1 MTNNKSQL
9 EQRNN
14 MKAKDKEQDI
24 QVNKMLRYPPSL
36 NGINKNLP

>member
-1 MTNNKSQL
+1 MTKGKSQL

-14 MKAKDKEQDI
+14 LKAKDKEHEI
-24 QVNKMLRYPPSL
+24 QVSKMTRYPPSL

>member
-1 MTNNKSQL
+1 MTKNKSQI

-14 MKAKDKEQDI
+14 MKAKDTEQAAQI
-24 QVNKMLRYPPSL
+24 GKMLRYPPSL